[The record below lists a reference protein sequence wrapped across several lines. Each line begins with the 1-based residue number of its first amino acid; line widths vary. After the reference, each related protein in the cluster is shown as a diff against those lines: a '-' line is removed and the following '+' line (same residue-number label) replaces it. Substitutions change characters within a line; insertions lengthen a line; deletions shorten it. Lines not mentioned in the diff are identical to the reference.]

1 MSKEFFSYDPD
12 NLTTE
17 YFDFDD
23 ETGVATIETV
33 QDVEPLLERALM
45 SRNLGL
51 RDNGIKENWF
61 HYAEIPLVYLLKLR
75 KMGISWDDPKE
86 INRAI
91 NTYFPELKMTTKKDG
106 GKMGTT
112 FLPGKVSE
120 TAAINT
126 GIILP

>member
-1 MSKEFFSYDPD
+1 MSKEFFDYDP
-12 NLTTE
+12 LTGATE

-23 ETGVATIETV
+23 TNGRATIETV

-45 SRNLGL
+45 SRNNGL
-51 RDNGIKENWF
+51 RDGGIKENWF

-91 NTYFPELKMTTKKDG
+91 NTYFPELKMTTKKEG
-106 GKMGTT
+106 GKIGTT
-112 FLPGKVSE
+112 FLPSKVSD
-120 TAAINT
+120 TVAVNT